1 MLCVIAF
8 VYYNFCKS
16 IIILDEDILK
26 SIKQDKT
33 FFHDEAVCKVVWI
46 WKMSLPGAQK
56 KIKEKNNEDLSYSVT
71 LLIEHPAASEQFLH
85 LMTNES
91 EFASAF
97 AQLGAMVLSTEI
109 LWGRCWGGGSLYC
122 NVSKLN
128 WADRKM
134 SMSCICQSNINT
146 LHTHHQK

>member
-33 FFHDEAVCKVVWI
+33 FFHDEAVCKVVLI

-56 KIKEKNNEDLSYSVT
+56 IIKEKNNEDLSYSVT

-109 LWGRCWGGGSLYC
+109 L
-122 NVSKLN
+122 
-128 WADRKM
+128 
-134 SMSCICQSNINT
+134 
-146 LHTHHQK
+146 